1 MYFRWVNNLHDE
13 SSARARENAID
24 FAARRQREERRS
36 YGRRPKKIADVVA
49 QLIAKRGYGRVQSD
63 DRLSE
68 AWAAAAG
75 TLAAVSRPG
84 KIRRGTLEVWVAS
97 SIAMQEFSF
106 EKDRILAELARTLP
120 DTNIRGLKLRI
131 GTIQ

>member
-1 MYFRWVNNLHDE
+1 LYDDHQ
-13 SSARARENAID
+13 ARARDHAID
-24 FAARRQREERRS
+24 FAAKREREERRS
-36 YGRRPKKIADVVA
+36 FARRPKKIADVVA
-49 QLIAKRGYGRVQSD
+49 QLIAKRGYGRVETD
-63 DRLSE
+63 DRLAA

-75 TLAAVSRPG
+75 RLAGVSRAG

-106 EKDRILAELARTLP
+106 EKEHILAELARTLP
-120 DTNIRGLKLRI
+120 DTNIRGLKLRV